1 STFPVA
7 EYRFPPLP
15 EGDDPDLSDFPMVSS
30 TGLKALR
37 KVAGARCK
45 SPTHKSK
52 KRARTPASE
61 DDNVDTDADVSQ
73 PRKRG
78 RPQGSANFRKDDVG
92 RILSIVK
99 RHQPMGGRGWEK
111 VTKEYNMWAVKH
123 SRPEREWKSL
133 KNKFDSL
140 VKTTKPTGDAECPPE
155 VKEAK
160 RIDQMISSKSG
171 SHSVRDAPSASHS
184 HAHCDGDASNTSSD
198 DSIEFIENKTYTA
211 IAHRAP
217 TPPLTSRA
225 PRLNA
230 PALVNQLAQ
239 SFEPSA
245 QAARDDQ
252 RARRSTESMQVFMLT
267 QQVRDLNTTNEGLRN
282 QLFALQGHLNDAKR
296 AHDRSL
302 IRLEMLGHGGGHQL
316 SCTMAM
322 SDIMQDPGMS

>member
-1 STFPVA
+1 
-7 EYRFPPLP
+7 
-15 EGDDPDLSDFPMVSS
+15 MVSIV
-30 TGLKALR
+30 R
-37 KVAGARCK
+37 RHVAGARHI

-52 KRARTPASE
+52 KRVRTPTSE

-73 PRKRG
+73 PRKCG

-92 RILSIVK
+92 RFLSIVK
-99 RHQPMGGRGWEK
+99 RHQPMGERGWK

-123 SRPEREWKSL
+123 SHPECEWKSL

-160 RIDQMISSKSG
+160 CIDQMICSKSG
-171 SHSVRDAPSASHS
+171 SRSVCDAPSASHS
-184 HAHCDGDASNTSSD
+184 HAHCDGDAGDTSSD
-198 DSIEFIENKTYTA
+198 DSIKFVENKTHTA

-225 PRLNA
+225 PCLNA

-245 QAARDDQ
+245 QAAHDDQ
-252 RARRSTESMQVFMLT
+252 HARRSTESMQVFMLT

-282 QLFALQGHLNDAKR
+282 QLFTL
-296 AHDRSL
+296 
-302 IRLEMLGHGGGHQL
+302 
-316 SCTMAM
+316 
-322 SDIMQDPGMS
+322 